1 MKQFDP
7 SEKVE
12 FHKLNI
18 KEISLEDIKT
28 IEDMEVPYNNIFE
41 KNNNKII
48 DVNSKFKIDID
59 EKKESKINTELKH
72 HFEVKQE
79 FKKNS
84 VIDIKDN
91 FKNESSV
98 PKISIINETKYQYDH
113 LNLTAT
119 LLKQNF
125 RNYKNNMSE
134 KVNFLLVKI

>member
-1 MKQFDP
+1 MD
-7 SEKVE
+7 
-12 FHKLNI
+12 
-18 KEISLEDIKT
+18 
-28 IEDMEVPYNNIFE
+28 
-41 KNNNKII
+41 
-48 DVNSKFKIDID
+48 
-59 EKKESKINTELKH
+59 KESAPTQPNVEMEKINTELKH

-91 FKNESSV
+91 FKNESCV